1 MRPRLVVSG
10 PPGPHNPTNAAY
22 LAQLKQVQHESGAG
36 DSVVFLYEV
45 FTDTAGQPRPV
56 SDAMLADLYKLADGL
71 LMPSRSEGFGIPIVE
86 AGLAGIPI
94 FCSDIAPFRET
105 AGDAAL
111 YLDSAVPPAATAA
124 RIAAALQGDARAQL
138 RRRVRRSYTW
148 DAIYRRAIVP
158 LLDAPGL

>member
-1 MRPRLVVSG
+1 
-10 PPGPHNPTNAAY
+10 
-22 LAQLKQVQHESGAG
+22 
-36 DSVVFLYEV
+36 
-45 FTDTAGQPRPV
+45 
-56 SDAMLADLYKLADGL
+56 
-71 LMPSRSEGFGIPIVE
+71 MPSRSEGFGIPIVE